1 MIPKTKTMRR
11 QILAINSVVYLIVS
25 FFTGIWISQPI
36 RMPFDMKAYTDALFP
51 ALNPLRWA
59 WNEYTWPCIGCV
71 VGAFSLYMLYYLSMP
86 HNYRDDA
93 HGSAEW
99 ISTGSFNKDLK
110 GKKEETNIILS
121 NSARIGI
128 DTRRHGHNLNTIVLG
143 SPGTGKSRGYVMPN
157 LLEQGCARTCSFVV
171 TDPKGELLRKTGRI
185 FAELFGYKV
194 KVLNLI
200 DPKASDPF
208 NPFRYLRNEETVLSL
223 VTSLIKNTT
232 PPGQHAND
240 PFWEKAETFLVAAVC
255 MFLWEAVPVR
265 EQNFGN
271 VIKLLG
277 NATAKE
283 DGNEMSVLDI
293 IFSDYAQVVPSSIA
307 ISLYET
313 FKEHAKGKTLQ
324 SILITASSRLI
335 HFKFPQIQ
343 EMTNEDAMDFG
354 LMATIPTIVYCVIPD
369 DDTSFNH
376 IAAMFYT
383 SYFQAMYRKSFEEY
397 DSEALPLHQRIVLDE
412 FANIQLPEDFLHVL
426 STARSRN
433 ISLTIIIQSLDQL
446 KKLFEKDWET
456 VLDNCEIMIY
466 LGCNGKTTN
475 EYMSAQLGKE
485 TIDKRSWSIGKGS
498 KGSSSETQ
506 DRMQRELMTPDE
518 LRRLDRKWCVVL
530 LANTA
535 PLLDRKF
542 DVSKHKL
549 YKKSG
554 IYKKELQYV
563 HHPLRVSMA
572 GIPLRTV
579 ANTVPPEE
587 IIGYEF

>member
-1 MIPKTKTMRR
+1 MIPKTKAMRR
-11 QILAINSVVYLIVS
+11 QILAINSIVYLILA
-25 FFTGIWISQPI
+25 FFLGIWISQPI
-36 RMPFDMKAYTDALFP
+36 RMPFDIKAYSDALLP
-51 ALNPLRWA
+51 SLNPLHWK
-59 WNEYTWPCIGCV
+59 WNDYTWICIGCV
-71 VGAFSLYMLYYLSMP
+71 VGACLLYLIYYVSMP

-93 HGSAEW
+93 HGSADW
-99 ISTGSFNKDLK
+99 ISPGAFNKVTM
-110 GKKEETNIILS
+110 GKKGETNIILS
-121 NSARIGI
+121 QSARIGI

-143 SPGTGKSRGYVMPN
+143 SPGTGKSRGEVMPN
-157 LLEQGCARTCSFVV
+157 LLEQGSQRTCSFVV
-171 TDPKGELLRKTGRI
+171 TDPKGELLRKTGLI
-185 FAELFGYKV
+185 FAETFGYRV

-200 DPKASDPF
+200 DPSASDQF

-240 PFWEKAETFLVAAVC
+240 PFWEKAELFLVSSVC

-293 IFSDYAQVVPSSIA
+293 IFSDYAQVAPQSVA
-307 ISLYET
+307 VTLYGT

-324 SILITASSRLI
+324 SILITASSRLV
-335 HFKFPQIQ
+335 HFVMPQIR
-343 EMTNEDAMDFG
+343 EMTDEDSMVFG
-354 LMATIPTIVYCVIPD
+354 DMATIPTIIYCVIPD
-369 DDTSFNH
+369 DNTTYNH

-383 SYFQAMYRKSFEEY
+383 SYFQAMFRKSFEDY
-397 DSEALPLHQRIVLDE
+397 DSEALPLHQRIILDE

-433 ISLTIIIQSLDQL
+433 ISLMIIIQSLDQL

-485 TIDKRSWSIGKGS
+485 TIDKRSWSLGKGT

-518 LRRLDRKWCVVL
+518 LRRLDRNWCIVL

-549 YKKSG
+549 YKHSG
-554 IYKKELQYV
+554 IYKKEMHYV
-563 HHPLRVSMA
+563 HHPLRVSTA

-579 ANTVPPEE
+579 PDTISPEE

>member
-1 MIPKTKTMRR
+1 MIPKTKAVRR
-11 QILAINSVVYLIVS
+11 QVLAINSVAFVIVS
-25 FFTGIWISQPI
+25 FVVGIWFSQPI
-36 RMPFDMKAYTDALFP
+36 KLPFNPVAYADALLP
-51 ALNPLRWA
+51 ALNPMTWRW
-59 WNEYTWPCIGCV
+59 NTYTWPTIGFC
-71 VGAFSLYMLYYLSMP
+71 VGACLLYLLYFISMP

-93 HGSAEW
+93 HGSADW
-99 ISTGSFNKDLK
+99 ISPGAFNKDMK
-110 GKKEETNIILS
+110 GKKDETNIILS
-121 NSARIGI
+121 YSARIGI
-128 DTRRHGHNLNTIVLG
+128 DTRRHGHNLNTVVLG
-143 SPGTGKSRGYVMPN
+143 SPGTGKSRGFVMPN
-157 LLEQGCARTCSFVV
+157 LLEQGSARTCSFVV

-185 FAELFGYKV
+185 MAETFGYKV

-240 PFWEKAETFLVAAVC
+240 PFWEKAEMFLVSSVC
-255 MFLWEAVPVR
+255 MFLWEAVPLR

-277 NATAKE
+277 GASAKE
-283 DGNEMSVLDI
+283 EGNEMSVLDLI
-293 IFSDYAQVVPSSIA
+293 LSDYGQTAPQSIA
-307 ISLYET
+307 IRLYEK

-335 HFKFPQIQ
+335 HFDLPQIQ
-343 EMTNEDAMDFG
+343 EMTNEDAMDFSA
-354 LMATIPTIVYCVIPD
+354 MATVPTIVYCVIPD

-397 DSEALPLHQRIVLDE
+397 DSEALPLHQRIILDE

-506 DRMQRELMTPDE
+506 DHMQRELMTPDE

-542 DVSKHKL
+542 DVSRHKL
-549 YKKSG
+549 YKESG
-554 IYKKELQYV
+554 IYKKNNHYT
-563 HHPLRVSMA
+563 HHPLRVSTR
-572 GIPLRTV
+572 GKLIRTV
-579 ANTVPPEE
+579 PTILPED
-587 IIGYEF
+587 IIGYKF